1 MSKTQ
6 QIMEEVQRTD
16 VTNLKPEDIIHNL
29 QISLQ
34 ELAKENGR
42 LEDKIESLEA
52 DNAILRDAIVNSFT
66 SDWATL
72 GRQEARYGKD

>member
-1 MSKTQ
+1 MSKTE

-16 VTNLKPEDIIHNL
+16 VMHLQPEDIIHNL

-42 LEDKIESLEA
+42 LEDKIKSLEA

-72 GRQEARYGKD
+72 GK

>member
-1 MSKTQ
+1 MSKTE

-16 VTNLKPEDIIHNL
+16 VMHLQPEDIIHNL

-42 LEDKIESLEA
+42 LEDKIKSLEA

-72 GRQEARYGKD
+72 GR

>member
-1 MSKTQ
+1 MSKTE

-16 VTNLKPEDIIHNL
+16 VMHLQPEDIIHNL

-42 LEDKIESLEA
+42 LDDKIKSLEV
-52 DNAILRDAIVNSFT
+52 DNAILRDAIVNNFT

-72 GRQEARYGKD
+72 GR

>member
-1 MSKTQ
+1 MSKTE

-16 VTNLKPEDIIHNL
+16 ALHLQPEDIIHNL

-42 LEDKIESLEA
+42 LEDKIKSLEV
-52 DNAILRDAIVNSFT
+52 DNAILRDAIVNNFT

-72 GRQEARYGKD
+72 GR

>member
-1 MSKTQ
+1 MSKTE

-16 VTNLKPEDIIHNL
+16 ALHLQPEDIIHNL
-29 QISLQ
+29 QINLQ
-34 ELAKENGR
+34 QLAKENGR
-42 LEDKIESLEA
+42 LEDKIKSLEA

-72 GRQEARYGKD
+72 GR

>member
-1 MSKTQ
+1 MSKTE

-16 VTNLKPEDIIHNL
+16 VMHLQPEDIIHNL

-42 LEDKIESLEA
+42 LEDKIKSLEA
-52 DNAILRDAIVNSFT
+52 DNTILRDAIVNNFT

-72 GRQEARYGKD
+72 GR

>member
-1 MSKTQ
+1 MSKTE

-16 VTNLKPEDIIHNL
+16 VMHLQPEDIIHNL

-42 LEDKIESLEA
+42 LEDKIKNLEV
-52 DNAILRDAIVNSFT
+52 DNAILRDAIVNNFT

-72 GRQEARYGKD
+72 GR

>member
-1 MSKTQ
+1 MSKTE

-16 VTNLKPEDIIHNL
+16 ALHLQPEDIIHNL
-29 QISLQ
+29 QINLQ
-34 ELAKENGR
+34 QLAKENGR
-42 LEDKIESLEA
+42 LEDKIKSLEA

-72 GRQEARYGKD
+72 GK

>member
-1 MSKTQ
+1 MSKTE

-16 VTNLKPEDIIHNL
+16 VMHLQPEDIIHNL
-29 QISLQ
+29 QLSLQ

-42 LEDKIESLEA
+42 LEDKIKSLEV
-52 DNAILRDAIVNSFT
+52 DNAILRDAIVNNFT

-72 GRQEARYGKD
+72 GR

>member
-1 MSKTQ
+1 MSKTE

-16 VTNLKPEDIIHNL
+16 VLHLQPEDIIHNL
-29 QISLQ
+29 QINLQ
-34 ELAKENGR
+34 QLAKENGR
-42 LEDKIESLEA
+42 LEDKIKSLEA

-72 GRQEARYGKD
+72 GK

>member
-1 MSKTQ
+1 MSKTE

-16 VTNLKPEDIIHNL
+16 VLHLQPEDIIHNL

-42 LEDKIESLEA
+42 LEDKIKSLEA

-72 GRQEARYGKD
+72 GR

>member
-1 MSKTQ
+1 MSKTE

-16 VTNLKPEDIIHNL
+16 VMHLQPEDIIHNL

-42 LEDKIESLEA
+42 LEDKIKSLEV
-52 DNAILRDAIVNSFT
+52 DNEILRDAIVNNFT

-72 GRQEARYGKD
+72 GR

>member
-1 MSKTQ
+1 MSKTE

-16 VTNLKPEDIIHNL
+16 ALHLQPDDIIHNL
-29 QISLQ
+29 QINLQ
-34 ELAKENGR
+34 QLAKENGR
-42 LEDKIESLEA
+42 LEDKIKSLEA

-72 GRQEARYGKD
+72 GR

>member
-1 MSKTQ
+1 MSKTE

-16 VTNLKPEDIIHNL
+16 VLHLQPEDIIHNL

-42 LEDKIESLEA
+42 LEDKIKGLEV

-72 GRQEARYGKD
+72 GR

>member
-1 MSKTQ
+1 MSKTE

-16 VTNLKPEDIIHNL
+16 ALHLQPEDIIHNL
-29 QISLQ
+29 QMSLQ

-42 LEDKIESLEA
+42 LEDKIKSLEA
-52 DNAILRDAIVNSFT
+52 DNAILRDAIANSFT

-72 GRQEARYGKD
+72 GR

>member
-1 MSKTQ
+1 MSKTE

-16 VTNLKPEDIIHNL
+16 VMHLQPEDIIHNL

-42 LEDKIESLEA
+42 LEDKIKSLEV
-52 DNAILRDAIVNSFT
+52 DNAILRDAIVNNFT

-72 GRQEARYGKD
+72 GR